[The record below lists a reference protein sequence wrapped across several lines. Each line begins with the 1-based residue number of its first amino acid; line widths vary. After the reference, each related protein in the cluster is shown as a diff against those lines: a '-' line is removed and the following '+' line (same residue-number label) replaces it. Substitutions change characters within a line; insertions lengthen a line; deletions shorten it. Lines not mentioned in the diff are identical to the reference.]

1 MDKRREYQEV
11 LDVIKIIMEEIKD
24 AEKEIYSA
32 KDWGVF
38 DLLGGGF
45 LASMVK
51 RDKMKMAQYS
61 IEKINARLK
70 ELSKEL
76 KDVDM
81 SIESCIDTQDE
92 LFDVWLDNIFTDI
105 RIQKNIEETA
115 QSLGN
120 LKNEIEKIQLNIEE
134 KLKELT

>member
-61 IEKINARLK
+61 IEKINASLK